1 MRTRVRV
8 TAPQP
13 EVPDE
18 ALPTVSVVV
27 YARDNA
33 ADLRKMLPD
42 ILTQGYPAD
51 KFEVVVVND
60 GCAEEITDVVNY
72 FSNEFKNLYI
82 TYVPE
87 EARNLSRKNS
97 PSLLASKLPATMW
110 FCLPRRVVA

>member
-1 MRTRVRV
+1 MYFSFHDILPVVWVCLGVALAAMIFLLTFYRMRTRVRV

-13 EVPDE
+13 EMPDE

-42 ILTQGYPAD
+42 IFTQGYPAD

-72 FSNEFKNLYI
+72 FSNEFKNLI
-82 TYVPE
+82 
-87 EARNLSRKNS
+87 
-97 PSLLASKLPATMW
+97 
-110 FCLPRRVVA
+110 